1 MSSSDKE
8 NASPQQPA
16 TQRLAATQV
25 ALREKFGENANSQYY
40 DPAQPKAKVKQV
52 TQQYRKLIQDT
63 NGLVPPSTLKVDY

>member
-8 NASPQQPA
+8 NASPQQHA
-16 TQRLAATQV
+16 TQRVAATQV

-40 DPAQPKAKVKQV
+40 DPLQPKAQVKEA

-63 NGLVPPSTLKVDY
+63 NGLFPSLCS